1 MSIELVSAAVIGI
14 LLLAYL
20 VFSIARPD
28 KF

>member
-1 MSIELVSAAVIGI
+1 MSVELIVAAVIGVF
-14 LLLAYL
+14 LLAYL

>member
-1 MSIELVSAAVIGI
+1 MSIELVTAAVIGI